1 MNTKN
6 KEDIFNLTIQYLE
19 KYSNTRSK
27 DGRVRHVEAIWPL
40 GQGTGRP
47 LGAEVLPLARL
58 WGRTVSLPFRCFY
71 IHLKK
76 KTKCWTWDLQVCL
89 CCFLERG
96 SPTSSIRSPSLFVKC
111 GYLIS
116 TLYLHELDWKGC
128 FFLFVSLLRFNT
140 QKLLGCSH
148 PANFLGKKEATDMYL
163 QLLFA

>member
-58 WGRTVSLPFRCFY
+58 
-71 IHLKK
+71 
-76 KTKCWTWDLQVCL
+76 
-89 CCFLERG
+89 
-96 SPTSSIRSPSLFVKC
+96 
-111 GYLIS
+111 
-116 TLYLHELDWKGC
+116 
-128 FFLFVSLLRFNT
+128 
-140 QKLLGCSH
+140 
-148 PANFLGKKEATDMYL
+148 
-163 QLLFA
+163 